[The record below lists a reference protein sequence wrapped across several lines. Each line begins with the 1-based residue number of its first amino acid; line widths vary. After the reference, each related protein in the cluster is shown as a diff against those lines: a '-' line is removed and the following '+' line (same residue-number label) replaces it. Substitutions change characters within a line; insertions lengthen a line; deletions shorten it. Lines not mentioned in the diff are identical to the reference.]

1 MCMARRTPVV
11 LTVMFVLAGMLIIH
25 SGVGRFRNSS
35 KVLGFEVHEDPFTKW
50 CAKFHPWL
58 FN

>member
-25 SGVGRFRNSS
+25 SGVVRFRNSS
-35 KVLGFEVHEDPFTKW
+35 KVLGFEVHEQLGSANNWGQSKN
-50 CAKFHPWL
+50 L
-58 FN
+58 QE